1 MLTRTRNKNTEDYKN
16 YGGRGIKVCKEW
28 LLFSNFWADMK
39 TGYKDG
45 LTIER
50 VNNSKGYFKENCI
63 WVNMKQQARNRRNN
77 NLIIFKGEKHTLAEW
92 AEIKKMSHGKLSARL
107 HKLNWSI
114 EKALTELGDKRKK

>member
-77 NLIIFKGEKHTLAEW
+77 NLIIFKGV
-92 AEIKKMSHGKLSARL
+92 IS
-107 HKLNWSI
+107 
-114 EKALTELGDKRKK
+114 